1 MPSINVCGFWLVL
14 VIAGGLI
21 TCHALDYRINLT
33 PSVDGLIWKIN
44 TGARPIRG
52 DLALVCLPEDFVT
65 RHRLDDHVTHTVANT
80 CGGIVPLLKRVVG
93 IPGDQIGINDGGIT
107 INHILLSHTAR
118 IISPTIPMDRR
129 YILPANKYILAGD
142 TVNSLDS
149 RYFGEIDASWI
160 TGTAH
165 NVL

>member
-1 MPSINVCGFWLVL
+1 MFSINARCLWLLPVL
-14 VIAGGLI
+14 AGGLI

-52 DLALVCLPEDFVT
+52 DLALVCLPEDFVAQ
-65 RHRLDDHVTHTVANT
+65 HRLDDHVTHTATNT

-107 INHILLSHTAR
+107 INHTLLSHTAR
-118 IISPTIPMDRR
+118 IISPTIPMNLR
-129 YILPANKYILAGD
+129 YILSANKYILAGD

-160 TGTAH
+160 TGIAH

>member
-1 MPSINVCGFWLVL
+1 MLSINARFIWLAL
-14 VIAGGLI
+14 ALAGGLI

-33 PSVDGLIWKIN
+33 PSVDGLVWKIN

-65 RHRLDDHVTHTVANT
+65 RHRLDDHVAHTVTNT

-93 IPGDQIGINDGGIT
+93 MSGDHIEIDDGGIM
-107 INHILLSHTAR
+107 INHTLLPHTAR
-118 IISPTIPMDRR
+118 VIAPTIAMDRR
-129 YILPANKYILAGD
+129 YVLPANKYILAGD
-142 TVNSLDS
+142 TDNSLDS
-149 RYFGEIDASWI
+149 RYFGEIDASWV
-160 TGTAH
+160 TGTAR

>member
-1 MPSINVCGFWLVL
+1 MPSINACCLWLVS
-14 VIAGGLI
+14 VFAGGLVI
-21 TCHALDYRINLT
+21 GHALDYRINLT
-33 PSVDGLIWKIN
+33 SSIDGLVWEID
-44 TGARPIRG
+44 TDARPVRG

-65 RHRLDDHVTHTVANT
+65 RHRLDEQVTRTVTNT

-93 IPGDQIGINDGGIT
+93 VPGDRIGINDGGIT
-107 INHILLSHTAR
+107 VNHTLLPHTAR
-118 IISPTIPMDRR
+118 ITSPAVPMERR

-142 TVNSLDS
+142 TENSLDS

-160 TGTAH
+160 TGAAR